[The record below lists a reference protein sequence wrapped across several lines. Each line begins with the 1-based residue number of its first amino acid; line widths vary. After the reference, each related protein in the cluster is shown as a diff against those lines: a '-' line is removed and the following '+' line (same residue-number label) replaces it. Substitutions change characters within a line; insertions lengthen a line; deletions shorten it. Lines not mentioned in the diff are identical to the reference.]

1 MERNRRIRWWEL
13 PPEEQKR
20 LIERQKEI
28 DRARTP
34 QIPWWDDRLPD
45 EASLNKNP
53 ARRKST
59 RRRKEVT
66 NIPSVPED
74 LPRTL
79 SDEEIMPFVSGL
91 IDSLHEHQISDRAS
105 IGAIRAAFPELRGV
119 IPFAIRHGFVSPS
132 EPTHHRNQR
141 QMQVSDVVTMLY
153 MRRVFRTRGGITEE
167 QLEEL
172 GKVRASHQQIIEQQ
186 SAGQSPQ

>member
-45 EASLNKNP
+45 EASLNKTP

-66 NIPSVPED
+66 NTPSVPED

-91 IDSLHEHQISDRAS
+91 IDSLHEHQIPEKAS
-105 IGAIRAAFPELRGV
+105 IGAIKAAFPELRGV
-119 IPFAIRHGFVSPS
+119 IPFAIKHGFVSPT
-132 EPTHHRNQR
+132 EPSQIRDLR
-141 QMQVSDVVTMLY
+141 QLQESDIVSLLY

-172 GKVRASHQQIIEQQ
+172 GKVRSSYQQILEQQ
-186 SAGQSPQ
+186 RIDQSPQ